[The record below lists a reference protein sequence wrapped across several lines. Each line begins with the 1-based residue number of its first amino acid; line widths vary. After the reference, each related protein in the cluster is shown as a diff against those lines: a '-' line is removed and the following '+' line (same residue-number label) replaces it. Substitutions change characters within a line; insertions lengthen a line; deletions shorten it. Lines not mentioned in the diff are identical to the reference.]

1 MRRKPVWAGSSFD
14 AGVCI
19 MSDSAADRDE
29 NDGVHDLMIKR
40 QPGVDITDS
49 HSMLYDA
56 ESAIR

>member
-1 MRRKPVWAGSSFD
+1 
-14 AGVCI
+14 

-40 QPGVDITDS
+40 QPGVDITNS